1 MDELNKFVTHVRNLK
16 QQNIKQATFDV
27 EYLHRVLETVSSAV
41 PARQTVD
48 TQYIIGDGG
57 KFEDDE

>member
-1 MDELNKFVTHVRNLK
+1 MDDLKKFVTHVRNLK
-16 QQNIKQATFDV
+16 QQNVKQATFDV
-27 EYLHRVLETVSSAV
+27 EYLHKILENVSPAV
-41 PARQTVD
+41 PVRQPSD